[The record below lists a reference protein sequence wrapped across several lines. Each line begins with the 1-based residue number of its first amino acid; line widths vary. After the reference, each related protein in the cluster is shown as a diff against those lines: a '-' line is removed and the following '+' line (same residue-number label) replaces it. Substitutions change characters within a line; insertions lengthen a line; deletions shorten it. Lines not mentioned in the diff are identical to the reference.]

1 MIYQTLSGGTRLPT
15 GKQAF
20 VRVYWNNQECLP
32 VGRPECST
40 SRNILP
46 AEFYLHYRLCDC
58 KGDRIMHHIAI
69 VIQSEKC
76 IDGFMKSI
84 FREDQCVLIG

>member
-46 AEFYLHYRLCDC
+46 TEEIIYHNFL
-58 KGDRIMHHIAI
+58 
-69 VIQSEKC
+69 
-76 IDGFMKSI
+76 
-84 FREDQCVLIG
+84 FRE